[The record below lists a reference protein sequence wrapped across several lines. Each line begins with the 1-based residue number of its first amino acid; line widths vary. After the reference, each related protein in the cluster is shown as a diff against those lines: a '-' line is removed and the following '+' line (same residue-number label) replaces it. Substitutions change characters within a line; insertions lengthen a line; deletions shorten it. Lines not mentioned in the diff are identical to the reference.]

1 MMMTAC
7 AETGSDDMGVPCA
20 AHGGIAQSRH
30 TLLHLLFS
38 SFDVAHWR
46 IQPHRRQGLLTYL

>member
-1 MMMTAC
+1 
-7 AETGSDDMGVPCA
+7 MGVLCA